1 MKKIIAI
8 LFFLLTVSALNA
20 QITVSLSIEYQKNND
35 TILRDS
41 LVPQLRI
48 ELQNKTDT
56 AQYVVLENY
65 EKYPKFMFS
74 SFGCPNTPEQWFK
87 NLETFRYFKC
97 NDYHK
102 VIIENFQFK
111 IQHKNL
117 HTIDEEMVEDDFIS
131 SDFYSAHN
139 FLQKYKQNHINHT
152 KQIILL
158 DKQESYF
165 LTYDLT
171 YFAVVGGEYE
181 FIFEMKPP
189 DNSFPNMIAYFQKC
203 KEFIVKSSLKF
214 KP

>member
-1 MKKIIAI
+1 
-8 LFFLLTVSALNA
+8 
-20 QITVSLSIEYQKNND
+20 
-35 TILRDS
+35 
-41 LVPQLRI
+41 
-48 ELQNKTDT
+48 
-56 AQYVVLENY
+56 
-65 EKYPKFMFS
+65 
-74 SFGCPNTPEQWFK
+74 
-87 NLETFRYFKC
+87 
-97 NDYHK
+97 
-102 VIIENFQFK
+102 
-111 IQHKNL
+111 
-117 HTIDEEMVEDDFIS
+117 MVEDDFIS